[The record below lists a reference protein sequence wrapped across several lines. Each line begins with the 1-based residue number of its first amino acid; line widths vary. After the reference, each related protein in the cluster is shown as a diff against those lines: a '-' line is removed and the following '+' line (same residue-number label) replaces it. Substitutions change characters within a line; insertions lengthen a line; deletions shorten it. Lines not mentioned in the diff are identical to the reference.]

1 MHTRPLRL
9 HIATLGCS
17 KNLYDSERL
26 AAALEGRFALSHSA
40 DLELADVVVLNTCGF
55 IDRAKQESVE
65 AILHYAAARRAGKI
79 RRLYVIGCL
88 VARDRTTLA
97 TELPE
102 VDGFFTHAEYEQLIY
117 ELQGDLRRYLLGER
131 RRSGYPHHAYL
142 KISEGCNR
150 KCSFCAIPL
159 MRGPHQSR
167 PMEAILAEARRLISE
182 GVREIS
188 LIAQD
193 LTYYG
198 LDLYGKRRLAELLE
212 KLASLPGIGWIR
224 LHYAYPAGFPRE
236 ILPIIRAAT
245 PICKYLDIPLQHISD
260 SILRKMRRG
269 LTRQKTEAL
278 INEIREK
285 VPGIVLRS
293 TFIVG
298 FPGETEAEF
307 EELMHFLEAYRL
319 ERVGAF
325 LYSHEEGTAA
335 YTLPDDVPARVK
347 RRRYHDLM
355 TLQQRISYEWN
366 QQWVGEIIEV
376 LVDERQNDL
385 AIARS
390 AGDALE
396 VDNLVYI
403 RDASKRLAAGEFA
416 RVRVVGAGP
425 YELWAEPL

>member
-1 MHTRPLRL
+1 MHTRPFRL

-40 DLELADVVVLNTCGF
+40 DLKLADIVVLNTCGF
-55 IDRAKQESVE
+55 IDRAKRESVE
-65 AILHYAAARRAGKI
+65 AILHYAAARQSGKI
-79 RRLYVIGCL
+79 KRLYVIGCL
-88 VARDRTTLA
+88 VARDRATLA
-97 TELPE
+97 AEISE

-182 GVREIS
+182 GVKEIS

-212 KLASLPGIGWIR
+212 KLAALPGIGWIR
-224 LHYAYPAGFPRE
+224 LHYAYPAGFPRDV
-236 ILPIIRAAT
+236 LSIIQAAS
-245 PICKYLDIPLQHISD
+245 PICKYLDLPLQHISD
-260 SILRKMRRG
+260 PILQKMRRG

-298 FPGETEAEF
+298 FPGETEKDF
-307 EELMHFLEAYRL
+307 EELLRFLETYRL

-335 YTLPDDVPARVK
+335 YTLQDDVPPRVK
-347 RRRYHDLM
+347 RRRYHELM
-355 TLQQRISYEWN
+355 TLQQRISHEWN
-366 QQWVGEIIEV
+366 QQWVGKIIEV

-390 AGDALE
+390 AWDALE

-403 RDASKRLAAGEFA
+403 QDAAKRLAAGEFA
-416 RVRVVGAGP
+416 QVRVVGAGP